1 MIGNRSYQKFTDAI
15 RKDHKIN
22 DLILGL
28 KSPFG
33 VEYDGKLREYGPFL
47 RFETLLTTMFC

>member
-28 KSPFG
+28 KSLFG
-33 VEYDGKLREYGPFL
+33 DSRIRWEAEGIWSIS
-47 RFETLLTTMFC
+47 